1 MSDSQQE
8 RTEDATEKR
17 RRDFREKGQVA
28 QSKELGTGLQL
39 GAALLLWFFYAPMF
53 WTGLEEVVGGIWAQV
68 GERTVTPENLLDLVG
83 VIMADVTL
91 LLAPPLL
98 VVMVIGAV
106 STLAQV
112 GFLFTTKPLA
122 PDLSK
127 INPIQ
132 GFGRM
137 FSKRSLVEMVKSLLK
152 VLVVGWV
159 AWKTLSGYFDQ
170 ALHLNEA
177 DLGET
182 VSFMGTVAAML
193 LFKCSGILLLLGILD
208 FLYAR
213 WEMDEKMKMTKQEQK
228 EEHKETEG
236 NPQVKAKVRAIQQ
249 AMARKRMMAEV
260 PTADVIVT
268 NPTHLSIA
276 LAYRQGEMAA
286 PKVVAKGADELA
298 MRIREIARENSVP
311 IVENKPVA
319 RTLYKI
325 ELDHYVPEDLFKAV
339 AEILAYVYGLKK
351 K

>member
-8 RTEDATEKR
+8 RTEQATEKR
-17 RRDFREKGQVA
+17 RREFREKGQVA

-53 WTGLEEVVGGIWAQV
+53 WRGLEKVVGGVWAQA
-68 GERTVTPENLLDLVG
+68 GERAVTQENLLDLTG
-83 VIMADVTL
+83 AIMSDVTL

-98 VVMVIGAV
+98 VVLLIGAV
-106 STLAQV
+106 ATLAQV

-122 PDLSK
+122 PDLNK

-137 FSKRSLVEMVKSLLK
+137 FSKRSLVEMVKSLVK
-152 VLVVGWV
+152 VGVVGWV
-159 AWKTLSGYFDQ
+159 AYQTLEGYFEQ
-170 ALHLNEA
+170 AMHLNERG
-177 DLGET
+177 LVET
-182 VSFMGTVAAML
+182 VAFMGQVAAMI

-213 WEMDEKMKMTKQEQK
+213 WEMEEKMKMTKQEQK

-236 NPQVKAKVRAIQQ
+236 NPQVKAKVRSIQQ

-260 PTADVIVT
+260 PTADVVVT
-268 NPTHLSIA
+268 NPTHLSVA
-276 LAYRQGEMAA
+276 LSYRQGEMAA
-286 PKVVAKGADELA
+286 PRVVAKGADEIAL
-298 MRIREIARENSVP
+298 RIRKIAREHRVP

-319 RTLYKI
+319 RALYRI
-325 ELDHYVPEDLFKAV
+325 ELEQYVPEDLYKAV

-351 K
+351 G